1 MKGTKK
7 LAAAKTLADWAS
19 SKDAML
25 LYGKNFAITAQP
37 GVAAPLPNVPKD
49 YEARLVKM
57 DFGWAAENRER
68 ILDEWKKRYDGKT
81 EKR

>member
-1 MKGTKK
+1 
-7 LAAAKTLADWAS
+7 
-19 SKDAML
+19 
-25 LYGKNFAITAQP
+25 
-37 GVAAPLPNVPKD
+37 
-49 YEARLVKM
+49 VKM